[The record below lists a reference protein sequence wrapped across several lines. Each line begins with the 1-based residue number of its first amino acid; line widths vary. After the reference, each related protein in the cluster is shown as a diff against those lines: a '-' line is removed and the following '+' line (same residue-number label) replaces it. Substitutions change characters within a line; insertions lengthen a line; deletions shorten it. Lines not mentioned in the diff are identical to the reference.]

1 MTLRPSLLAMAALA
15 GLAYPAPPPP
25 APAETFLIRDVTV
38 HSATGPDLPVASVLV
53 KDGLIADIAARIAV
67 PKGTRVIE
75 GKGLHVY
82 PGMIDSA
89 TTLGLAE
96 ISAVRET
103 QDVAEIGDFNPQLR
117 ALIAV
122 NPSSEHI
129 PVARANGIT
138 SAIALPGGG
147 IISGQAGLMHLDGW
161 TWEEMDV
168 KRSAAIHLRFPVIA
182 ANADDAA
189 GAGGRRGGA
198 RIPFNEAKRRYDEQ
212 VQKLHL
218 FFEDARRYQKEKAAK
233 GAGLQIDRKLEA
245 MLPVLEGKQP
255 VMITAVRKRAIG
267 EALAF
272 ARRESIRIILA
283 DCREFTPELLKE
295 IKERNVPV
303 ILGESLTMP
312 LDEDD
317 PYDSQF
323 KLASDLHRAGILFAF
338 ATFNSSAVRNLPYQ
352 AATAVPFGLEREDA
366 LKAVTINAAKIWGV
380 DDRIGSVEKGK
391 WADLVLADG
400 DLLETRTQ
408 IRQIWIRGRAV
419 DLSTRHTELSDRYQA
434 RPN

>member
-1 MTLRPSLLAMAALA
+1 MRRMTLTGFALA
-15 GLAYPAPPPP
+15 GLVWAGTND
-25 APAETFLIRDVTV
+25 TFLIRDVALHPV
-38 HSATGPDLPVASVLV
+38 SGPDIPVTSVLV
-53 KDGLIADIAARIAV
+53 RDGLIAEIAAKIAA
-67 PKGTRVIE
+67 PKGMKVIE
-75 GKGLHVY
+75 GKGLHLF

-96 ISAVRET
+96 IGAVRET
-103 QDVAEIGDFNPQLR
+103 SDVAEIGDFNPQLR

-147 IISGQAGLMHLDGW
+147 VISGQAGLMHLDGW

-168 KRSAAIHLRFPVIA
+168 KRSAAIHLRFPVISMA
-182 ANADDAA
+182 AEGGPGFGRGG
-189 GAGGRRGGA
+189 GAG
-198 RIPFNEAKRRYDEQ
+198 RITFTEAKRKHEEALL
-212 VQKLHL
+212 KLRL
-218 FFEDARRYQKEKAAK
+218 FFEDARRYRQAKAA
-233 GAGLQIDRKLEA
+233 GGVGFQTDRKLEA
-245 MLPVLEGKQP
+245 MLPALEGKQQ
-255 VMITAVRKRAIG
+255 VMVTAARKRTIG
-267 EALAF
+267 EALEF
-272 ARRESIRIILA
+272 AKRESIKIVLA
-283 DCREFTPELLKE
+283 GCREFTPELLKE
-295 IKERNVPV
+295 IKARNIAV
-303 ILGESLTMP
+303 ILPETLDLP

-317 PYDSQF
+317 PYDAIYT
-323 KLASDLHRAGILFAF
+323 LPADLHRAGILFAF

-352 AATAVPFGLEREDA
+352 AAASVPFGLEREDA

-400 DLLETRTQ
+400 DLLETRTTIKQ
-408 IRQIWIRGRAV
+408 MWIRGKAV
-419 DLSTRHTELSDRYQA
+419 DLESRHTKLSDRYIS

>member
-1 MTLRPSLLAMAALA
+1 MRRMSLTGFAMAGIVMAA
-15 GLAYPAPPPP
+15 TND
-25 APAETFLIRDVTV
+25 TFLIRDVALHPV
-38 HSATGPDLPVASVLV
+38 SGPDIPVTSVLV
-53 KDGLIADIAARIAV
+53 RDGLIAEIATKIAV
-67 PKGTRVIE
+67 PKGMKVIE
-75 GKGLHVY
+75 GKGLHLF

-96 ISAVRET
+96 IGAVRET
-103 QDVAEIGDFNPQLR
+103 SDVAEIGDFNPQLR

-161 TWEEMDV
+161 TWEDMDV
-168 KRSAAIHLRFPVIA
+168 KRSAAMHLRFPVINMA
-182 ANADDAA
+182 VE
-189 GAGGRRGGA
+189 GGPGSGRRGGA
-198 RIPFNEAKRRYDEQ
+198 GRIPFTEAKRKHDETLM
-212 VQKLHL
+212 KLRL
-218 FFEDARRYQKEKAAK
+218 FFEDARRYQKAKAAG
-233 GAGLQIDRKLEA
+233 GAGFQIDRKLEA
-245 MLPVLEGKQP
+245 MLPVLEGQQR
-255 VMITAVRKRAIG
+255 VMVTAARKRTIG
-267 EALAF
+267 EALEF
-272 ARRESIRIILA
+272 AKRENIKIVLA
-283 DCREFTPELLKE
+283 GCREFTPELLKE
-295 IKERNVPV
+295 IKARGIAV
-303 ILGESLTMP
+303 ILPETLDLP

-317 PYDSQF
+317 PYDAIYT
-323 KLASDLHRAGILFAF
+323 LPADLHRAGILFAF

-352 AATAVPFGLEREDA
+352 AAASVPFGLEREDA

-400 DLLETRTQ
+400 DLLETRTTIKQ
-408 IRQIWIRGRAV
+408 MWIRGKAV
-419 DLSTRHTELSDRYQA
+419 DLESRHTKLSERYMS